1 MLDVK
6 IETAEEQRVGGRIK
20 VAEEKIAQAG
30 ENIERL
36 RKKVTNAVEDKYD
49 DARRA
54 IRRGRHAAEDMA
66 GDLVN
71 EATYRIKR
79 DPLNSVA
86 ITFGVG
92 LGMGVLIGWLIKR
105 DRG

>member
-6 IETAEEQRVGGRIK
+6 IETTEEQGVLGRMK

-30 ENIERL
+30 ENMGRL
-36 RKKVTNAVEDKYD
+36 RRKVTNTVEDKYD

-54 IRRGRHAAEDMA
+54 IRRGRHAAED
-66 GDLVN
+66 LVD
-71 EATYRIKR
+71 EASYRVKR

-92 LGMGVLIGWLIKR
+92 LGMGVRIGWFLKR
-105 DRG
+105 DRE